1 MISATLVENRIII
14 DDSDA
19 ISKIHRKRGFG
30 DLIDNKLY
38 LTIVEGIYLSERGMI
53 KVISDDKEIDFEE
66 LLKFGSVEQNIFGKY
81 IVFKDL
87 KEKGYHVKTAFKY
100 GCAFRVYRGSVE
112 EEHADY
118 IIDVFMEGEKI
129 DANILAAHVR
139 IAHSVKKDMI
149 FAFVDTDNDIT
160 YYLVKRM
167 TF

>member
-1 MISATLVENRIII
+1 MFSATLVENRVII
-14 DDSDA
+14 DDADA
-19 ISKIHRKRGFG
+19 LSKIHRKRGFG
-30 DLIDNKLY
+30 ELIEKKLY
-38 LTIVEGIYLSERGMI
+38 LTIVEGLYLLERGLI
-53 KVISDDKEIDFEE
+53 KVIFDGKEIPFEE
-66 LLKFGSVEQNIFGKY
+66 LLKLGSIEQNIFGKY
-81 IVFKDL
+81 VVFKDL

-100 GCAFRVYRGSVE
+100 GCAFRIYRGSVE
-112 EEHADY
+112 EEHADH

>member
-1 MISATLVENRIII
+1 MFSATLVENRLIIN
-14 DDSDA
+14 DSDA
-19 ISKIHRKRGFG
+19 VSKIHRKRGFG
-30 DLIDNKLY
+30 DLIDEKLY
-38 LTIVEGIYLSERGMI
+38 LTVVEGLYLLERGMI
-53 KVISDDKEIDFEE
+53 KVFFNDKEISFEE
-66 LLKFGSVEQNIFGKY
+66 LIKLGSEEQNILGKY

-100 GCAFRVYRGSVE
+100 GCAFRIYRGSVE

>member
-1 MISATLVENRIII
+1 MFSANLVENRLIIN
-14 DDSDA
+14 DSDA
-19 ISKIHRKRGFG
+19 VSKIHRKRGFG
-30 DLIDNKLY
+30 DLIDEKLY
-38 LTIVEGIYLSERGMI
+38 LTIVEGLYLLERGMI
-53 KVISDDKEIDFEE
+53 KVLFNDRDTSFEE
-66 LLKFGSVEQNIFGKY
+66 LLNLGSAEQNILGKY
-81 IVFKDL
+81 MVFKDL

-100 GCAFRVYRGSVE
+100 GCAFRIYRGSIE

-118 IIDVFMEGEKI
+118 IVDVFMEGEKI